1 MKKNLLSKLSLWQK
15 ALLTLAILY
24 SFYLIKSGLG
34 INISDQYHLTDIFTR
49 PKAVV
54 KAAVHRFSRNQVVL
68 PPSLIHHLGDRAL

>member
-1 MKKNLLSKLSLWQK
+1 MKKNPLFKFPVWQK

-54 KAAVHRFSRNQVVL
+54 KAAVHRFSRNQVAL
-68 PPSLIHHLGDRAL
+68 PPSLIPDLNQK

>member
-1 MKKNLLSKLSLWQK
+1 MKKKITSLKLPIWQK

-24 SFYLIKSGLG
+24 FFYLIKSGLG

-54 KAAVHRFSRNQVVL
+54 KAAVHRLSRNQVAT
-68 PPSLIHHLGDRAL
+68 PPSLIPELTQN

>member
-1 MKKNLLSKLSLWQK
+1 MKKNLLFKLSLWQK
-15 ALLTLAILY
+15 TLLTLAILY

-54 KAAVHRFSRNQVVL
+54 KAAVHRLSRNQVAT
-68 PPSLIHHLGDRAL
+68 PPLLIPELTQ